1 MMKRKLV
8 VCLLALNMMLGGFAE
23 AADRLLDR
31 RTSSGDGAPT
41 PAPSVRSTS
50 PDALVEL
57 LVQMDVLQNEVRDL
71 RNQVEIQSHELQ
83 RLKQQQKTLLQDVD
97 QRIGK
102 LEGRG
107 GSTSGSVATTPTA
120 APQAATASP
129 ATAARVRKAY
139 EAAFALMKQGAYDKA
154 IKAFQEFLL
163 KHPKSRY
170 AGNAQYWIA
179 EAHYYQRKLKQALA
193 DFNKVLA
200 DYPDSPKVPDAMLK
214 IGFTYFEM
222 EDWAKARQSLEQVV
236 QRYPNT
242 RTAKSAQQRL
252 QKLKKAGR

>member
-1 MMKRKLV
+1 MMNRKLV
-8 VCLLALNMMLGGFAE
+8 VCLLVLTMMMGGFAE

-31 RTSSGDGAPT
+31 RTSSGGGAPT

-107 GSTSGSVATTPTA
+107 GSASGSVATVPTA
-120 APQAATASP
+120 APTRPVTTAQG
-129 ATAARVRKAY
+129 RKAY

-154 IKAFQEFLL
+154 IKAFREFLL

-252 QKLKKAGR
+252 QKLQKAGR